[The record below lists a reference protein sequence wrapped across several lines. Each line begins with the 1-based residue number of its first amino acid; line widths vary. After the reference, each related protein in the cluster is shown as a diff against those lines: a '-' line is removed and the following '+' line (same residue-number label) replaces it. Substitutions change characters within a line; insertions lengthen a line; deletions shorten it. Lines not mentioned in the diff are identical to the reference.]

1 MQTPN
6 SEQVKTTDE
15 AAQEA
20 ADYDRWFRAKAQAA
34 LDGLTNGTNRPLSDD
49 EEKARRAAL
58 RARFLPPSTKAGA

>member
-6 SEQVKTTDE
+6 PEQVKTDHET
-15 AAQEA
+15 AQEA
-20 ADYDRWFRAKAQAA
+20 ADYDLWFRAKAKAA
-34 LDGLTNGTNRPLSDD
+34 LDGLADGTNRPLSDD